1 MSESTQATSS
11 PSTPTSSTPAPATAT
26 QKGVGKKDG
35 YKLAFDQAVDE
46 CKLTRREISDLWAE
60 FQYMIDERSGRPY
73 NNIPVWLPR
82 KYTTVRMVPV
92 PGPGGKTKK
101 EVTTFQEPDEF
112 SVENCDTKFSRQRF
126 YESRSFQTTL
136 RKYYQD
142 IGRDARFIV
151 LGAGTKNPRMLMKIY

>member
-11 PSTPTSSTPAPATAT
+11 PSAPTPSTSTPSVAT
-26 QKGVGKKDG
+26 QKGTGKKEG
-35 YKLAFDQAVDE
+35 YTLAFDQAVDE
-46 CKLTRREISDLWAE
+46 CKLSRREISDLWAE
-60 FQYMIDERSGRPY
+60 YQYMIDDRSGRPY
-73 NNIPVWLPR
+73 NNIPVFLPR
-82 KYTTVRMVPV
+82 KYTTVRMVPI
-92 PGPGGKTKK
+92 GGGKTKK

-136 RKYYQD
+136 RQYYQN

-151 LGAGTKNPRMLMKIY
+151 LGAGTKNARTLMKIY